1 MTTATGT
8 PPHASSS
15 GRPGMRFAVDAWD
28 PGYGVSVDLDGELG
42 GSTAEV
48 DPRVEVPPERWRP
61 LLPVTDLTPPPAVLF
76 VDGVRRIDARVW
88 IEPRSGPGPSAGAV
102 TLGICASYAAG
113 VVVCNGHAARLAAA
127 QIRRG
132 LFTTTVDGGAVATR
146 AGDYPLRP
154 SRSDEA
160 GDLSLALQR
169 SLAETEVDSAV
180 AARAA
185 LRYAPP
191 ASDDDLLVIDGPLR
205 GRTHLPRTIGYIKT
219 HRASYLPPELN
230 AVVGALAAGQR
241 TPLFHM
247 GTSWDR
253 YSWYLR
259 LPCRPN
265 GAWAGI
271 VRVECSPDLALP
283 DAVRLANLSQTVLPR
298 YASAEHKD
306 HRAPQNLYPIAGLER
321 QLRRRLGDPALL
333 YRALRRA
340 AAGTS

>member
-8 PPHASSS
+8 PSRATPS
-15 GRPGMRFAVDAWD
+15 GWPGMRFAVDAWD
-28 PGYGVSVDLDGELG
+28 PAYGVSADLDGELG

-48 DPRVEVPPERWRP
+48 DPEVEMPPERWRP
-61 LLPVTDLTPPPAVLF
+61 LPPVADLIPPPAVLF

-88 IEPRSGPGPSAGAV
+88 IEPPPGRAARVGALG
-102 TLGICASYAAG
+102 LGICASYAAG
-113 VVVCNGHAARLAAA
+113 VVVCNGHLATLGAAEV
-127 QIRRG
+127 RRG
-132 LFTTTVDGGAVATR
+132 LFTTTVDGDAVTTR

-180 AARAA
+180 AARAT
-185 LRYAPP
+185 LPDTQP
-191 ASDDDLLVIDGPLR
+191 ASEHDLLVIDGPLR
-205 GRTHLPRTIGYIKT
+205 GRAHLPRTIGYIKT

-253 YSWYLR
+253 RSWYLR

-340 AAGTS
+340 AWQAT